1 MAGAASSASLESR
14 PRLVVAASK
23 MLVGD
28 GDLEVLVL
36 LRSAAT
42 LRRATSLAL
51 FSRTGELWWAVAA
64 MASDASALGGGFII
78 FWNLLWLLCL
88 LCGLNDF
95 QPTAA

>member
-1 MAGAASSASLESR
+1 MAGAASNA
-14 PRLVVAASK
+14 VAASR

-28 GDLEVLVL
+28 GDLEVLVP

-51 FSRTGELWWAVAA
+51 FSRTGELWWAMAA

-78 FWNLLWLLCL
+78 FWNLLWLPLCF
-88 LCGLNDF
+88 CGLNDF
-95 QPTAA
+95 QPTVART